1 MDSPHPLL
9 FARLIGALCICEVN
23 GEPVPEWS
31 ETDRTLKRRLKHWLA
46 SFALRRCD
54 RVVVLTDGL
63 RDLVIGRYR
72 VVPERVVVLPSGT
85 DTGLFV
91 PQNTAACR
99 RRIGLS
105 LDRDYIGFVGS
116 FYRYQGLQCLLDAM
130 TIIRRTMPS
139 VHLLLVGDGE
149 AAPELKQQADRLAL
163 SACITWAGRIPYL
176 EVPTWIGAMTL
187 CVAPFRGDRGETSP
201 VKIFDYLACG
211 KPVIASAIPS
221 VSATFVQEAGVD
233 LVPPDDPVALAQAV
247 LVLLNDPDRQAHM
260 AALGRRFVVQG
271 FSWTHLTNRLR
282 ESLVTEQAAIHH
294 AHPRIL

>member
-1 MDSPHPLL
+1 
-9 FARLIGALCICEVN
+9 
-23 GEPVPEWS
+23 VPEWS
-31 ETDRTLKRRLKHWLA
+31 ETDCTLKRRLKHWLA
-46 SFALRRCD
+46 SFALSRCD
-54 RVVVLTDGL
+54 RVVVLTEGL
-63 RDLVIGRYR
+63 RDLVVGRYR
-72 VVPERVVVLPSGT
+72 VASERVMVLPSGT

-91 PQNTAACR
+91 PQDTAACR
-99 RRIGLS
+99 RRIGLAP
-105 LDRDYIGFVGS
+105 DRDYIGFVGS

-130 TIIRRTMPS
+130 AIIKRTVPS

-163 SACITWAGRIPYL
+163 NPGITWAGRISYL

-221 VSATFVQEAGVD
+221 VSATFVQEAGVA
-233 LVPPDDPVALAQAV
+233 LVPPDDPAALAHAM
-247 LVLLNDPDRQAHM
+247 LVLLNDQDRQARM

-282 ESLVTEQAAIHH
+282 EWLTTKQASIHH